1 MPKIT
6 LDEFCSH
13 WVSRTST
20 RVMASRLEFNVFDFA
35 TAAGDYT
42 RQQFLSSFASG
53 GFNGSKWAPRTSKWG
68 KRFTHPLMNDT
79 GTLARS
85 IQSEAGRTDIVGR
98 RSDRTRIFRK
108 GARYCMWT
116 TEKSFPVKGKRGRS
130 KERYGHYAAIH
141 NTDPK
146 FGLYTVNQ
154 YSTRRPVHRQF
165 IGFSP
170 KTDDYI
176 AGEIYRAVKRAVL
189 TLRENPDDPLSPPL
203 FKTVAID
210 NGQFA
215 RIVRDDNT
223 EYETVF
229 PAVFIHFI
237 NVRYLVQQQRIGEG
251 RATMRVRFI
260 LNTLNN
266 ADEDKECEAFLVFQR
281 LNVAIQD
288 AKNHE
293 PALSERCN
301 LTYFD
306 MPLSTNM
313 LQAYWID
320 YEVWFRESSAWKYR
334 DWVKRYVVM
343 PPFTQHSDAP
353 QHDSGGHG
361 FHPRPE
367 HDEVSGFSDTGSKN

>member
-1 MPKIT
+1 MSDPVLNIQSTGSISCRWQT
-6 LDEFCSH
+6 LSAWQTEMWF
-13 WVSRTST
+13 R
-20 RVMASRLEFNVFDFA
+20 
-35 TAAGDYT
+35 
-42 RQQFLSSFASG
+42 
-53 GFNGSKWAPRTSKWG
+53 PRTG
-68 KRFTHPLMNDT
+68 KFGIRT
-79 GTLARS
+79 
-85 IQSEAGRTDIVGR
+85 AGRR
-98 RSDRTRIFRK
+98 DRL
-108 GARYCMWT
+108 
-116 TEKSFPVKGKRGRS
+116 P
-130 KERYGHYAAIH
+130 ERPA
-141 NTDPK
+141 
-146 FGLYTVNQ
+146 
-154 YSTRRPVHRQF
+154 
-165 IGFSP
+165 
-170 KTDDYI
+170 
-176 AGEIYRAVKRAVL
+176 
-189 TLRENPDDPLSPPL
+189 
-203 FKTVAID
+203 
-210 NGQFA
+210 
-215 RIVRDDNT
+215 VRDDNT